1 MIFLIR
7 EIENVEFRREK
18 VENSFLL
25 LNQIL
30 KFWKKE
36 RATFLPFLSYLVN
49 MRKQSCWIIDRIIS
63 QITKSKRW
71 KSESI
76 RTYIIIFVSF
86 ISIIKY
92 SNGQVSADNCF
103 KCNFLNLPNYFD
115 QHAAYRYTI
124 FYRFILGITIYKR
137 GTNPRRPIWS
147 A

>member
-49 MRKQSCWIIDRIIS
+49 MRKSCWIIDRIIS
-63 QITKSKRW
+63 QITKSKWW

-76 RTYIIIFVSF
+76 RTYIIIFLSF